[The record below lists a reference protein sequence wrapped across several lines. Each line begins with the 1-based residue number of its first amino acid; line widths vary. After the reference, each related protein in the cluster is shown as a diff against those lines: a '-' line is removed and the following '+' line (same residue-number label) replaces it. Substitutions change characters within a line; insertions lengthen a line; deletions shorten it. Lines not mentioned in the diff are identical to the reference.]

1 MSDLNYARLFAGP
14 DGESHFEDVDVEFIS
29 EPPQPFLVSA
39 WQSTQRIRFLRFPP
53 GFQGGTHLA
62 PFRQLLICLTGSCAM
77 QTSDSETRY
86 FHPGDVL
93 LVEDTTGKGHTTWN
107 EGGGAAVAARIQVPD

>member
-1 MSDLNYARLFAGP
+1 MSAMKCVRLFAGP
-14 DGESHFEDVDVEFIS
+14 DGQSHFEDIPVEFIS

-39 WQSTQRIRFLRFPP
+39 WQSAQRVRFLRFPA

-62 PFRQLLICLTGSCAM
+62 PYRQLLVCLTGSYGM
-77 QTSDSETRY
+77 QTSDGEIRY
-86 FHPGDVL
+86 FQPGAVL

-107 EGGGAAVAARIQVPD
+107 EGTSAAVAARIQLPD

>member
-1 MSDLNYARLFAGP
+1 
-14 DGESHFEDVDVEFIS
+14 
-29 EPPQPFLVSA
+29 
-39 WQSTQRIRFLRFPP
+39 
-53 GFQGGTHLA
+53 
-62 PFRQLLICLTGSCAM
+62 M